1 MKPLTCHHE
10 PQILQNARQ
19 VSLSAGARE
28 HLAVCEVCTTAL
40 QVDQLLFADAGRIP
54 SLDKLPDPALVWWR
68 SRQQAR
74 LRRAERVTMPI
85 QIAERLALALGA
97 LGLIIGLSL
106 TWPLLGATFD
116 QWVAGWARGLSQ
128 ALPLGGSSLILAL
141 TGSLFLLVG
150 FGLYSQWA
158 ER

>member
-1 MKPLTCHHE
+1 MKPRTCRDE
-10 PQILQNARQ
+10 PEILQSARQ
-19 VSLSAGARE
+19 ASLSPSARE
-28 HLAVCEVCTTAL
+28 HLATCRACTAAL
-40 QVDQLLFADAGRIP
+40 RVDQLLIADASRIP
-54 SLDKLPDPALVWWR
+54 ALDKLPDPTLVWWR
-68 SRQQAR
+68 SRQQAQ
-74 LRRAERVTMPI
+74 LRKAERAVLPI

-106 TWPLLGATFD
+106 TWPMVRATMD
-116 QWVAGWARGLSQ
+116 QWLVGWTSGFTS
-128 ALPLGGSSLILAL
+128 ALPLGESSLILAL